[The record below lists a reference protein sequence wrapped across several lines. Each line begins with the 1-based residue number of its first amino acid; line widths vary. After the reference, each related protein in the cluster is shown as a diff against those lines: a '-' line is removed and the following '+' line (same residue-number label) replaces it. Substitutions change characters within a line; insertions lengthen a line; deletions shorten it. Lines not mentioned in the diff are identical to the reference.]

1 MKKARYE
8 GASLGDKKAFAPYL
22 AEDEELVIA
31 TGFGKNYMRHR
42 FVYYI
47 LFPGGIFFLGVIA
60 YAYFTKVEN
69 WGYPLLAGLILAI
82 IAGLIKALL
91 TYHSN
96 RYLLTTRRVI
106 IKKGYFSV
114 KLVSALFDKITHIEV
129 DQSLMDRMIM
139 KHGTII
145 VNTAGSNKDELK
157 IVFVDYPIEFKN
169 MLERLINRQREQIG
183 RATGPVVTVEGEVV
197 EE

>member
-8 GASLGDKKAFAPYL
+8 GASARDKKAFAPFL

-42 FVYYI
+42 FIYYI
-47 LFPGGIFFLGVIA
+47 LFPGGIFFLLIIA

-69 WGYPLLAGLILAI
+69 WGYPLLIGLLVAI
-82 IAGLIKALL
+82 IAGLIKAVW
-91 TYHSN
+91 TYNAH

-114 KLVSALFDKITHIEV
+114 RLISALYDKITHIEV
-129 DQSLMDRMIM
+129 DQSLMDRIIM

-157 IVFVDYPIEFKN
+157 IVYVDYPIEFKN

-183 RATGPVVTVEGEVV
+183 RSTGPVVTVEGEVV